1 MAQVCTVDQV
11 SVKTGTQHYMT
22 LVCTLDQASEV
33 SRQVYNMALV
43 CTGDQA
49 SVKVD
54 RYTALHGTGLRCLP
68 RFDRYTT

>member
-1 MAQVCTVDQV
+1 MA
-11 SVKTGTQHYMT
+11 

-33 SRQVYNMALV
+33 SRQVHNMALV

-54 RYTALHGTGLRCLP
+54 RYTTLHGTGLRCLP